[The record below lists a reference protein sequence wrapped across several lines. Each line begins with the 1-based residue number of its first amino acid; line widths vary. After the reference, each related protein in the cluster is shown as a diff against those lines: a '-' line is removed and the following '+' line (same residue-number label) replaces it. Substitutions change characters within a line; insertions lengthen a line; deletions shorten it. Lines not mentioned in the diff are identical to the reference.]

1 MITRAKAGI
10 FKPKIFNTQKTLSL
24 ETPSSVAEALND
36 QNWKQAMQEEFNALI
51 RNQTW
56 CPVPPN
62 IEFEI
67 CG

>member
-24 ETPSSVAEALND
+24 ETRSSVVETLND

-56 CPVPPN
+56 CLVSPN
-62 IEFEI
+62 TEFEI
-67 CG
+67 FG

>member
-36 QNWKQAMQEEFNALI
+36 QNWKQAIQEEFNALI

-62 IEFEI
+62 TEFEI